1 MEEFYVIQDVESKKY
16 YWLFQGA
23 EGIDAE
29 LYDAFMFISED
40 KAIEAMKNEYR
51 ATSSVMS
58 GIVVEVKK
66 YYKIN

>member
-23 EGIDAE
+23 EGIDAK
-29 LYDAFMFISED
+29 LDDAFMFISEEE
-40 KAIEAMKNEYR
+40 AIEAMKNEYR
-51 ATSSVMS
+51 ATISVMS
-58 GIVVEVKK
+58 EIIVEVKK